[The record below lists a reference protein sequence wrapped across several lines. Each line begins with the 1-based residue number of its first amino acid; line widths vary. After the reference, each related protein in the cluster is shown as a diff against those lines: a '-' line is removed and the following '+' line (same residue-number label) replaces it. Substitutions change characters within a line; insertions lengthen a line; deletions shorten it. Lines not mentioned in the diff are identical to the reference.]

1 MPTTFRPYQPDQG
14 LLLAPDMRDWL
25 AEGHLAHHVSDLVD
39 GLDLTAFYAPY
50 EGDGRRKSPYEPR
63 MMVKV
68 MIYGYA
74 TGVFSSRGLARKL
87 EEDVAFRVLAAGNF
101 PSHRTICEFR
111 RRHLADFKALFVEVV
126 RLARETGVANFGKL
140 SIDGTKVRANAS
152 KRKAMSYGRM
162 LEASV
167 VTSKP
172 ANGGHR
178 KSGQW
183 GWPGTVLFYPFE
195 PVPGKPV
202 LVRQLRGPHL
212 RT

>member
-1 MPTTFRPYQPDQG
+1 MIDSQGPYITA
-14 LLLAPDMRDWL
+14 LLCER
-25 AEGHLAHHVSDLVD
+25 V
-39 GLDLTAFYAPY
+39 
-50 EGDGRRKSPYEPR
+50 
-63 MMVKV
+63 
-68 MIYGYA
+68 
-74 TGVFSSRGLARKL
+74 L
-87 EEDVAFRVLAAGNF
+87 EE
-101 PSHRTICEFR
+101 
-111 RRHLADFKALFVEVV
+111 K
-126 RLARETGVANFGKL
+126 
-140 SIDGTKVRANAS
+140 DGIKTAIP
-152 KRKAMSYGRM
+152 
-162 LEASV
+162 SV

>member
-1 MPTTFRPYQPDQG
+1 MGPGGQLSPEEVWLFILQNCQVF
-14 LLLAPDMRDWL
+14 LLLPLPATTLPD
-25 AEGHLAHHVSDLVD
+25 AV
-39 GLDLTAFYAPY
+39 P
-50 EGDGRRKSPYEPR
+50 
-63 MMVKV
+63 
-68 MIYGYA
+68 
-74 TGVFSSRGLARKL
+74 
-87 EEDVAFRVLAAGNF
+87 RVLPWWVDRGDHWVYAAPPDN
-101 PSHRTICEFR
+101 
-111 RRHLADFKALFVEVV
+111 V
-126 RLARETGVANFGKL
+126 RIGERIVTL
-140 SIDGTKVRANAS
+140 S
-152 KRKAMSYGRM
+152 
-162 LEASV
+162 SV

>member
-1 MPTTFRPYQPDQG
+1 MCDHHIWDSLSLNWVKFMTTNVSGESLIDIGFDTAAIKHRNRKFR
-14 LLLAPDMRDWL
+14 
-25 AEGHLAHHVSDLVD
+25 
-39 GLDLTAFYAPY
+39 LTNV
-50 EGDGRRKSPYEPR
+50 E
-63 MMVKV
+63 
-68 MIYGYA
+68 
-74 TGVFSSRGLARKL
+74 
-87 EEDVAFRVLAAGNF
+87 
-101 PSHRTICEFR
+101 
-111 RRHLADFKALFVEVV
+111 KA
-126 RLARETGVANFGKL
+126 ANFNWVL
-140 SIDGTKVRANAS
+140 DS
-152 KRKAMSYGRM
+152 KD
-162 LEASV
+162 LLASV

>member
-1 MPTTFRPYQPDQG
+1 MTDVKLWKRSHQKAHGTVPADWTDMSAEIEGEDTTHGEDLAKDVLRLRPTTH
-14 LLLAPDMRDWL
+14 APS
-25 AEGHLAHHVSDLVD
+25 G
-39 GLDLTAFYAPY
+39 
-50 EGDGRRKSPYEPR
+50 
-63 MMVKV
+63 
-68 MIYGYA
+68 
-74 TGVFSSRGLARKL
+74 
-87 EEDVAFRVLAAGNF
+87 
-101 PSHRTICEFR
+101 
-111 RRHLADFKALFVEVV
+111 
-126 RLARETGVANFGKL
+126 
-140 SIDGTKVRANAS
+140 
-152 KRKAMSYGRM
+152 
-162 LEASV
+162 

>member
-1 MPTTFRPYQPDQG
+1 MSFLEKVDQ
-14 LLLAPDMRDWL
+14 
-25 AEGHLAHHVSDLVD
+25 
-39 GLDLTAFYAPY
+39 LTVWSQ
-50 EGDGRRKSPYEPR
+50 DGRRAPHKPLLLLLVLGRRSQRLPDE
-63 MMVKV
+63 VSF
-68 MIYGYA
+68 A
-74 TGVFSSRGLARKL
+74 EL
-87 EEDVAFRVLAAGNF
+87 E
-101 PSHRTICEFR
+101 
-111 RRHLADFKALFVEVV
+111 
-126 RLARETGVANFGKL
+126 GKL
-140 SIDGTKVRANAS
+140 TDLLVEFGPLRQAYHPEYPFWRLQQNGIWEVTSDIPLSTQPNANALVTEL
-152 KRKAMSYGRM
+152 RQNNAHGR
-162 LEASV
+162 LSQLALDELTSRPRLLIEASG

>member
-1 MPTTFRPYQPDQG
+1 MDHSKWRGLPSRRHLFQDLIIYPLVSCCVGDWAYVTRDETDSKVRGRGTHPPVTSPLWRALFFRLSCCVALPD
-14 LLLAPDMRDWL
+14 PL
-25 AEGHLAHHVSDLVD
+25 AEGLVD
-39 GLDLTAFYAPY
+39 PCLPAA
-50 EGDGRRKSPYEPR
+50 
-63 MMVKV
+63 
-68 MIYGYA
+68 A
-74 TGVFSSRGLARKL
+74 TGPEMIDHLLRQPDSGGHFRFGERWTSPPNSRL
-87 EEDVAFRVLAAGNF
+87 
-101 PSHRTICEFR
+101 
-111 RRHLADFKALFVEVV
+111 
-126 RLARETGVANFGKL
+126 GKL
-140 SIDGTKVRANAS
+140 LRPIVPGQIRRGVWIKISGCR
-152 KRKAMSYGRM
+152 
-162 LEASV
+162 ASV

>member
-1 MPTTFRPYQPDQG
+1 MTDVKLWKRSHQK
-14 LLLAPDMRDWL
+14 
-25 AEGHLAHHVSDLVD
+25 AHDTVD
-39 GLDLTAFYAPY
+39 
-50 EGDGRRKSPYEPR
+50 
-63 MMVKV
+63 
-68 MIYGYA
+68 
-74 TGVFSSRGLARKL
+74 
-87 EEDVAFRVLAAGNF
+87 
-101 PSHRTICEFR
+101 
-111 RRHLADFKALFVEVV
+111 VV
-126 RLARETGVANFGKL
+126 NT
-140 SIDGTKVRANAS
+140 
-152 KRKAMSYGRM
+152 
-162 LEASV
+162 SV

>member
-1 MPTTFRPYQPDQG
+1 MPKKAPGKSYREGLSLTKLFKMFPD
-14 LLLAPDMRDWL
+14 DET
-25 AEGHLAHHVSDLVD
+25 AERW
-39 GLDLTAFYAPY
+39 F
-50 EGDGRRKSPYEPR
+50 
-63 MMVKV
+63 
-68 MIYGYA
+68 I
-74 TGVFSSRGLARKL
+74 
-87 EEDVAFRVLAAGNF
+87 
-101 PSHRTICEFR
+101 
-111 RRHLADFKALFVEVV
+111 
-126 RLARETGVANFGKL
+126 
-140 SIDGTKVRANAS
+140 
-152 KRKAMSYGRM
+152 
-162 LEASV
+162 ASV

>member
-1 MPTTFRPYQPDQG
+1 MWRYPVSCLSDSCGGDSMADRVTRALTGDWCTTDFTIWANHGAGCGGSTISCTRISRFTGMYRPRCS
-14 LLLAPDMRDWL
+14 A
-25 AEGHLAHHVSDLVD
+25 
-39 GLDLTAFYAPY
+39 T
-50 EGDGRRKSPYEPR
+50 SPGPPKR
-63 MMVKV
+63 
-68 MIYGYA
+68 YGYEKRPE
-74 TGVFSSRGLARKL
+74 GPKPPMVWLSS
-87 EEDVAFRVLAAGNF
+87 FRNVRAGCAC
-101 PSHRTICEFR
+101 SKSR
-111 RRHLADFKALFVEVV
+111 RRLSPRSIA
-126 RLARETGVANFGKL
+126 RLPRAGSNAR
-140 SIDGTKVRANAS
+140 
-152 KRKAMSYGRM
+152 
-162 LEASV
+162 ASV

>member
-1 MPTTFRPYQPDQG
+1 MS
-14 LLLAPDMRDWL
+14 L
-25 AEGHLAHHVSDLVD
+25 
-39 GLDLTAFYAPY
+39 
-50 EGDGRRKSPYEPR
+50 RRKR
-63 MMVKV
+63 AAKLRD
-68 MIYGYA
+68 
-74 TGVFSSRGLARKL
+74 FSFHQLSACRKPASTSRNGK
-87 EEDVAFRVLAAGNF
+87 N
-101 PSHRTICEFR
+101 RTLR
-111 RRHLADFKALFVEVV
+111 
-126 RLARETGVANFGKL
+126 T
-140 SIDGTKVRANAS
+140 
-152 KRKAMSYGRM
+152 
-162 LEASV
+162 SV